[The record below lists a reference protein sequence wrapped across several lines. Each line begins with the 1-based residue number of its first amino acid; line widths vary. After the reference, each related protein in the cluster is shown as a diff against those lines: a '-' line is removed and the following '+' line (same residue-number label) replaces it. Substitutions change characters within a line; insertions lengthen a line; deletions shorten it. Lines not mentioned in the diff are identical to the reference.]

1 MKTSSVYLSFFTLSL
16 SQTYT
21 HIHNTAH
28 PLTTFVFALETNGLL
43 ILMSCQQVPT
53 TFLYS
58 LVGNFVVSFPILILS
73 LNRDGTATESAGG
86 DDIMLPLASEAVV
99 IFIFQNT
106 LLTYLSYIMDRD
118 LRKYFVQTNRL
129 LDANMQVKI
138 RYENPFSV
146 DTVQA
151 FGQQQNSQGG
161 KFGSNISPIGS
172 WTLDFALVNLE
183 NKIAEGGGGAVY
195 KATYAVCL
203 HENSLEDHH
212 TKHSNTGTLIKMWL

>member
-1 MKTSSVYLSFFTLSL
+1 
-16 SQTYT
+16 
-21 HIHNTAH
+21 
-28 PLTTFVFALETNGLL
+28 
-43 ILMSCQQVPT
+43 MSCQQVPT

-183 NKIAEGGGGAVY
+183 KKIAEGGGGAVY
-195 KATYAVCL
+195 KATYVVCL
-203 HENSLEDHH
+203 NESSLEDHH
-212 TKHSNTGTLIKMWL
+212 TNQLNAGTLTKMWL